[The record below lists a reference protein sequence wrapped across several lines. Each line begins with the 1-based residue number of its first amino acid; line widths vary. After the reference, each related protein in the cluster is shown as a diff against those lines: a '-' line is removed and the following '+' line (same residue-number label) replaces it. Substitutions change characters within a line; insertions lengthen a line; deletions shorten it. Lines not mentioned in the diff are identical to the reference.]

1 MSEGNIPA
9 TSPVVRNIN
18 LDSVTPPAHRPR
30 LTIRCYRSR
39 PDADPD
45 CSGFRTLN
53 NLLNDYT
60 DRIASITVDHTYD
73 NDVTASFTPDGLS
86 LVVTQLVYR
95 YPGYARMCAEYGIC
109 CLRTGR
115 LPTAEE
121 FALQRLRRN

>member
-9 TSPVVRNIN
+9 TSPVIRNID
-18 LDSVTPPAHRPR
+18 LDTVTPSAHRPK
-30 LTIRCYRSR
+30 LAIRCYRSR
-39 PDADPD
+39 LAADAD
-45 CSGFRTLN
+45 CNGFRTLH
-53 NLLNDYT
+53 NLLHDYS
-60 DRIASITVDHTYD
+60 DRIASITVDDSYD
-73 NDVTASFTPDGLS
+73 NDVTASFKPDGLA

-95 YPGYARMCAEYGIC
+95 YPGYARMCAEYAIC